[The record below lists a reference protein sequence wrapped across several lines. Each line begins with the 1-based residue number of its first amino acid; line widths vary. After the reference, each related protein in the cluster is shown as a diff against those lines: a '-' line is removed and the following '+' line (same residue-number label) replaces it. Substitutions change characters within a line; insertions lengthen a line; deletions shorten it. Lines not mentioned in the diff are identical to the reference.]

1 MYHYR
6 GFKMLYGY
14 IKDNKV
20 VYAGR
25 TVDGIWK
32 GSKGIRK
39 DGTRRTVEEV
49 FELFANEGNPLREI
63 VIPSNFDYHY
73 GDYNY
78 VERDGKIIIAG
89 LTDEARRERERQ
101 ADLIR
106 IEELKRLIGSSED
119 KEALIEEITLLEQ
132 KWGL

>member
-1 MYHYR
+1 
-6 GFKMLYGY
+6 MLYGY
-14 IKDNKV
+14 LKENKV

-25 TVDGIWK
+25 TADGIWK
-32 GSKGIRK
+32 GSKGIKK

-49 FELFANEGNPLREI
+49 FKLFANEGNPLKEI

-106 IEELKRLIGSSED
+106 IEELKRLIGNGED
-119 KEALIEEITLLEQ
+119 EALIDEKNLLEQ
-132 KWGL
+132 KWQL

>member
-1 MYHYR
+1 M
-6 GFKMLYGY
+6 YGY

-25 TVDGIWK
+25 KVDGIWK
-32 GSKGIRK
+32 GSKGIKK

-101 ADLIR
+101 TDLIR

>member
-1 MYHYR
+1 M
-6 GFKMLYGY
+6 YGY

-25 TVDGIWK
+25 TVGGIWK

-39 DGTRRTVEEV
+39 DGTRRTIEKV
-49 FELFANEGNPLREI
+49 FEMFAEEGNPLKEI
-63 VIPSNFDYHY
+63 IIPSNFDYHF

-78 VERDGKIIIAG
+78 VEQDGKIVIAG

-101 ADLIR
+101 ADLMR
-106 IEELKRLIGSSED
+106 IEELKRLIAGNGAE
-119 KEALIEEITLLEQ
+119 KEAWQEELNELEA
-132 KWGL
+132 KYEV

>member
-1 MYHYR
+1 
-6 GFKMLYGY
+6 MLYGY

-25 TVDGIWK
+25 KVEGIWK

-39 DGTRRTVEEV
+39 DGTRRTIEKV
-49 FELFANEGNPLREI
+49 FEMFSEEGNPLKEI
-63 VIPSNFDYHY
+63 IIPSNFDYHY

-78 VERDGKIIIAG
+78 VEKDGKIVIAG

-101 ADLIR
+101 ADLMR
-106 IEELKRLIGSSED
+106 IEELKRLIGNGED
-119 KEALIEEITLLEQ
+119 EALIEEKNLLEQ
-132 KWGL
+132 KWQL

>member
-1 MYHYR
+1 
-6 GFKMLYGY
+6 MLYGY

-49 FELFANEGNPLREI
+49 FELFANEGNPLKEI

-78 VERDGKIIIAG
+78 IEKDGKIIIAG

-101 ADLIR
+101 TDLIR

-119 KEALIEEITLLEQ
+119 KKALIEEITLLEQ

>member
-1 MYHYR
+1 
-6 GFKMLYGY
+6 MLYGY
-14 IKDNKV
+14 LKDNKV

-39 DGTRRTVEEV
+39 DGTRRTIEKV
-49 FELFANEGNPLREI
+49 FEMFSEEGNPLKEI
-63 VIPSNFDYHY
+63 IIPSNFDYHF

-78 VERDGKIIIAG
+78 IEQDGKIIIAG

-101 ADLIR
+101 ADLMR
-106 IEELKRLIGSSED
+106 IEELKRLIAGNGAE
-119 KEALIEEITLLEQ
+119 KEAWQEELNELEA
-132 KWGL
+132 KYEV

>member
-1 MYHYR
+1 MYLWR
-6 GFKMLYGY
+6 FKMLYGY

-32 GSKGIRK
+32 GSKGVKK
-39 DGTRRTVEEV
+39 DGTRRSAEEV

-63 VIPSNFDYHY
+63 VIPSNFDYHF

-106 IEELKRLIGSSED
+106 IEELKRLIGNGED
-119 KEALIEEITLLEQ
+119 EALREEINLLEQ
-132 KWGL
+132 KWQL

>member
-1 MYHYR
+1 
-6 GFKMLYGY
+6 MLYGY
-14 IKDNKV
+14 LKENKV

-25 TVDGIWK
+25 KADGIWK
-32 GSKGIRK
+32 GSKGILK
-39 DGTRRTVEEV
+39 DGTRQTIEKV
-49 FELFANEGNPLREI
+49 FEMFSEEGNALKEI
-63 VIPSNFDYHY
+63 IIPSNFDYHY

-78 VERDGKIIIAG
+78 VEKDGKIVIAG

-106 IEELKRLIGSSED
+106 IEELKRLIGNGED
-119 KEALIEEITLLEQ
+119 EALIDEKNLLEQ

>member
-1 MYHYR
+1 
-6 GFKMLYGY
+6 MLYGY
-14 IKDNKV
+14 LKENKV

-39 DGTRRTVEEV
+39 DGTRRTIEKV
-49 FELFANEGNPLREI
+49 FEMFSEEGNPLKEI
-63 VIPSNFDYHY
+63 IIPSNFDYHY

-89 LTDEARRERERQ
+89 LTDEARRERKRQ

-106 IEELKRLIGSSED
+106 IEELKRLINGSED

>member
-6 GFKMLYGY
+6 GFNMYGY

-25 TVDGIWK
+25 TADGIWK
-32 GSKGIRK
+32 GSKGVKK
-39 DGTRRTVEEV
+39 DGTRRTIERV
-49 FELFANEGNPLREI
+49 FEMFSEEGNPLKEI
-63 VIPSNFDYHY
+63 IIPSNFDYHF
-73 GDYNY
+73 GDYHY
-78 VERDGKIIIAG
+78 LEQDGKIIIAG

-101 ADLIR
+101 IDLLR

-119 KEALIEEITLLEQ
+119 KEALIEELNLLKQ

>member
-1 MYHYR
+1 
-6 GFKMLYGY
+6 MLYGY

-32 GSKGIRK
+32 GSKGVKK
-39 DGTRRTVEEV
+39 DGTRRSAEEV

-63 VIPSNFDYHY
+63 VIPSNFDYHF

-106 IEELKRLIGSSED
+106 IEELKRLIGNGED
-119 KEALIEEITLLEQ
+119 EALREEINLLEQ
-132 KWGL
+132 KWQL

>member
-1 MYHYR
+1 
-6 GFKMLYGY
+6 MLYGY

-25 TVDGIWK
+25 KADGIWK

-78 VERDGKIIIAG
+78 VEKDGKIIIAG
-89 LTDEARRERERQ
+89 LTAEAKRERERQ
-101 ADLIR
+101 ADLMR
-106 IEELKRLIGSSED
+106 IEELKRLIAGNGED
-119 KEALIEEITLLEQ
+119 EALREEINLLEQ
-132 KWGL
+132 KWRL

>member
-1 MYHYR
+1 
-6 GFKMLYGY
+6 MLYGY

-63 VIPSNFDYHY
+63 VIPSNFDYHF

-78 VERDGKIIIAG
+78 IEQDGKIIIAG

-106 IEELKRLIGSSED
+106 IEELKRLINGSED
-119 KEALIEEITLLEQ
+119 KEALIEELNLLKQ

>member
-1 MYHYR
+1 
-6 GFKMLYGY
+6 MLYGY

-25 TVDGIWK
+25 KADGIWK

-106 IEELKRLIGSSED
+106 IEELKRLINGSED

>member
-1 MYHYR
+1 M
-6 GFKMLYGY
+6 YGY

-25 TVDGIWK
+25 KVDGIWK

-63 VIPSNFDYHY
+63 VIPSNFDYHF

-78 VERDGKIIIAG
+78 LEQDGKIIIAG

>member
-1 MYHYR
+1 
-6 GFKMLYGY
+6 MLYGY
-14 IKDNKV
+14 IKDNTI

-39 DGTRRTVEEV
+39 DGTRRTIEKV
-49 FELFANEGNPLREI
+49 FEMFAEEGNPLKEI

-101 ADLIR
+101 ADLMR
-106 IEELKRLIGSSED
+106 IEELKRLIAGNGAD
-119 KEALIEEITLLEQ
+119 KEALIEEKTLLEQ
-132 KWGL
+132 KWQL

>member
-1 MYHYR
+1 M
-6 GFKMLYGY
+6 YGY
-14 IKDNKV
+14 IKENKI

-25 TVDGIWK
+25 KVDGIWK

-39 DGTRRTVEEV
+39 DGTRRTIERV
-49 FELFANEGNPLREI
+49 FEMFSEEGNPLKEI
-63 VIPSNFDYHY
+63 IIPSNFDYHY
-73 GDYNY
+73 SDYNY
-78 VERDGKIIIAG
+78 VEKDGKIIIAG

-101 ADLIR
+101 TDLLR
-106 IEELKRLIGSSED
+106 IEELKRLIGSGED

>member
-1 MYHYR
+1 
-6 GFKMLYGY
+6 MLYGY

-25 TVDGIWK
+25 AVDGIWK

-39 DGTRRTVEEV
+39 DGTRRTIEKV
-49 FELFANEGNPLREI
+49 FEMFAEEGNPLKEI

-78 VERDGKIIIAG
+78 VEKDGKIVIAG

-101 ADLIR
+101 ADLMR
-106 IEELKRLIGSSED
+106 IEELKRLIAGNGED
-119 KEALIEEITLLEQ
+119 EALREEINLLEQ

>member
-1 MYHYR
+1 
-6 GFKMLYGY
+6 MLYGY

-39 DGTRRTVEEV
+39 DGTRRTIEKV
-49 FELFANEGNPLREI
+49 FEMFANEGNPLKEI

-78 VERDGKIIIAG
+78 VEKDGKIIIAG

-106 IEELKRLIGSSED
+106 IEELKRLINGSGD

>member
-1 MYHYR
+1 
-6 GFKMLYGY
+6 MLYGY

-39 DGTRRTVEEV
+39 NGTRRTIERV
-49 FELFANEGNPLREI
+49 FEMFSEEGNPLKEI
-63 VIPSNFDYHY
+63 IIPSNFDYHF

-78 VERDGKIIIAG
+78 IEQDGKIIIAG

-106 IEELKRLIGSSED
+106 IEELKRLINGSED
-119 KEALIEEITLLEQ
+119 KEALIEELNLLKQ

>member
-1 MYHYR
+1 
-6 GFKMLYGY
+6 MLYGY

-25 TVDGIWK
+25 KVDGIWK

-39 DGTRRTVEEV
+39 DGTRRTIEEV

-106 IEELKRLIGSSED
+106 IEELKRLINGSAD
-119 KEALIEEITLLEQ
+119 EALIEEKNLLEQ

>member
-1 MYHYR
+1 
-6 GFKMLYGY
+6 MLYGY

-25 TVDGIWK
+25 KADGIWK
-32 GSKGIRK
+32 GSKGLLK
-39 DGTRRTVEEV
+39 DGKRQTIEKV
-49 FELFANEGNPLREI
+49 FELFSEEGNALKEI
-63 VIPSNFDYHY
+63 IIPSNFDYHY

-78 VERDGKIIIAG
+78 VEKDGKIVIAG

-106 IEELKRLIGSSED
+106 IEELKRLIGNGED
-119 KEALIEEITLLEQ
+119 EALIDEKNLLEQ

>member
-1 MYHYR
+1 
-6 GFKMLYGY
+6 MLYGY

-39 DGTRRTVEEV
+39 DGTRRTIEEV

-78 VERDGKIIIAG
+78 VEKDGKIVIAG

-119 KEALIEEITLLEQ
+119 KEALIEELNLLEQ